1 MRDIHSIGQAFKI
14 VSGGTA
20 KGEVDS
26 EGSNLSEVSVRD
38 TKPIASQ
45 EFPPQSKEKLRE
57 MFAQSIS
64 DDFEKGYKIVDTMIN
79 GYKQQAREGERK
91 KAIKVLNYL
100 IDTKGTMGG
109 DFIDQTQYNLYNFR
123 NEFKKRL
130 REGKE

>member
-1 MRDIHSIGQAFKI
+1 MTKKI
-14 VSGGTA
+14 CFTG
-20 KGEVDS
+20 K
-26 EGSNLSEVSVRD
+26 RI
-38 TKPIASQ
+38 KRRKQ
-45 EFPPQSKEKLRE
+45 EFSPQKEKLRDI
-57 MFAQSIS
+57 FAQSLY
-64 DDFEKGYKIVDTMIN
+64 DDFEKGYKQVDDMI
-79 GYKQQAREGERK
+79 KQYQEQAREGERK